1 MINQT
6 EIPQSIPIKTPEGE
20 EFNHLLDSSAR
31 DAIYGA
37 IAANRPLLVRGEPG
51 LGKSQLALAASA
63 MLNRPYKS
71 FTIDL
76 HTEARDLLYSFDA
89 VRRLAEAQV
98 AAQLYKTADEI
109 RTSIDVTRFVNPGPL
124 WWAINWKS
132 ANEQHKLFRQTQDD
146 EIPVFA
152 NPNTPTPS
160 WNKRGGMVILIDEI
174 DKADP
179 SLPNGLLEVLGSHQ
193 FTPIGFP
200 HSILRDIDSTPP
212 LIVIT
217 TNRERAMPS
226 AFLRRCV
233 VLDLELPNYENLI
246 HEEDSTSSNEKEK
259 KGYNPFIEYFV
270 MLGNAH
276 FQSTM
281 PEDIYREVA
290 EILYEDRKNAK
301 ISQTGTIP
309 GPAEYIDLLRA
320 MVDWT
325 EWKTNTGSLQAAD
338 SIAHYKQ
345 LCVRLKRYFFTNK
358 YHEF

>member
-1 MINQT
+1 MINTQ
-6 EIPQSIPIKTPEGE
+6 EIPQSIPIRTTDGLT
-20 EFNHLLDSSAR
+20 FNHLLDSSAR

-160 WNKRGGMVILIDEI
+160 WNKSGGMVILIDEI

-193 FTPIGFP
+193 FTPVGASKP
-200 HSILRDIDSTPP
+200 VLRDEDSKPP

-226 AFLRRCV
+226 AFLRRCL
-233 VLDLELPNYENLI
+233 VLDLKLPTYQVIKN
-246 HEEDSTSSNEKEK
+246 DDASASSNGKES

-270 MLGNAH
+270 MLGKAH
-276 FQSTM
+276 FESEM
-281 PEDIYREVA
+281 PEDVYREVA
-290 EILYEDRKNAK
+290 EILHEDRTQAQR
-301 ISQTGTIP
+301 SQTGTIP

-325 EWKTNTGSLQAAD
+325 EWKTNTGSLQATD
-338 SIAHYKQ
+338 SIGHYQQ
-345 LCVRLKRYFFTNK
+345 LCQRLKRYFFTNK
-358 YHEF
+358 HQEF